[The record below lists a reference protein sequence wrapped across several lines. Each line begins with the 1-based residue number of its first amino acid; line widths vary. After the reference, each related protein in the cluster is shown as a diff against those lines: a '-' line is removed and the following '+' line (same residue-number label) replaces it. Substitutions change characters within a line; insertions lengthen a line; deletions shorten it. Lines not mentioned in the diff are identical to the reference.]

1 MRLLRAHG
9 ILTRFRNGPIGNNHY
24 RVRAQDSQVHDA
36 SSELRGLEF
45 ISEKGA
51 NQQQNGYQ
59 SQEADRRAAVNMHS
73 LRLTEGA
80 SDATAVV
87 N

>member
-1 MRLLRAHG
+1 
-9 ILTRFRNGPIGNNHY
+9 
-24 RVRAQDSQVHDA
+24 VHDA